1 MDNLGK
7 AIYMACSVFL
17 FIVAASASIYLY
29 GTLNSYLGIS
39 TQGIG
44 IDKRAEVTNI
54 DGVKKQRDIT
64 RSEIYIT
71 LFNMEQM
78 HIDSLTV
85 NNFTVSKDDV
95 TNKTGDYNN
104 ILKWLRDNPA
114 KKYIYSSSN
123 RSVTYKSRTS

>member
-17 FIVAASASIYLY
+17 FIIAATASIYLY

-78 HIDSLTV
+78 HIDNLTV

-95 TNKTGDYNN
+95 INKTGDYSN
-104 ILKWLRDNPA
+104 ILRWLRYNPTQ
-114 KKYIYSSSN
+114 KYVYSSSGS
-123 RSVTYKSRTS
+123 SVTYKNK